1 MAKPKNLSLL
11 SIEALTKLRDDV
23 AAALG
28 RKAEALRKEL
38 VAIGSDYAEVG
49 RIAIYGRKGRSALK
63 GRKVPVKYRDK
74 SGNTWTGRGAQ
85 PRWMTA
91 AIKAGAKR
99 DVFLV
104 DRGAAKKKSKK
115 KVSRKTAR
123 RKK

>member
-1 MAKPKNLSLL
+1 VARSKDLSVL
-11 SIEALTKLRDDV
+11 SIEALTKLREDV
-23 AAALG
+23 D
-28 RKAEALRKEL
+28 EALSRRADDIREQL
-38 VAIGSDYAEVG
+38 LAIGSDHAE
-49 RIAIYGRKGRSALK
+49 IAAYGRKGRRALK

-91 AIKAGAKR
+91 AIKSGAKR
-99 DVFLV
+99 EDFLV
-104 DRGAAKKKSKK
+104 GRAVARRKSRK